1 MLEDIKKNIDRLIAM
16 YEGEK
21 QQRIRLVEELEKS
34 NATVASYEKKIS
46 ELERQVD
53 NLKLAAAFSSGAGD
67 NSPAKEKI
75 QKLIKEIDKCIS
87 LLER

>member
-21 QQRIRLVEELEKS
+21 QQRIRLGEELEKS

-53 NLKLAAAFSSGAGD
+53 NLKLTQAFTSGGD
-67 NSPAKEKI
+67 NASAKEKI
-75 QKLIKEIDKCIS
+75 EKLIKEIDKCIS